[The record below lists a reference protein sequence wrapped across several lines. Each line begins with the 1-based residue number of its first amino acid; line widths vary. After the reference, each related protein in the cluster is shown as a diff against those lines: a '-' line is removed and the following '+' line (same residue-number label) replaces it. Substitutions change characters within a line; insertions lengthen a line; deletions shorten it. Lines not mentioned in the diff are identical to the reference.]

1 MLLTLNI
8 LSDKLLK
15 VKKNRFGQNNI
26 KTFGIIAC
34 FTWYHTYKYT

>member
-26 KTFGIIAC
+26 KLLG
-34 FTWYHTYKYT
+34 